1 MTIARAQMNR
11 QLYGIGNL
19 VEREQ
24 YGLGSSLKKFVRN
37 IIPNEVASIASAA
50 APFVAPF
57 NPLLAA
63 GMAGLGS
70 FDKTGSI
77 SGGLKSAA
85 LTYGAGQIGRYVGG
99 AGFQTGI
106 NPFDAAGLGS
116 SASSFIGVPYSSPL
130 GTTSGLQLGQYTNAG
145 SSAINQME
153 PFGGS
158 ATTGTLSSTP
168 GTLDQ
173 LKTIF
178 DPTSGVDFGTRAKTA
193 MDLSGDAIKA
203 MYTNKDGSVDKRM
216 VISTLVAIP
225 SYLDAKKKADQIGLS
240 PSEFNEQ
247 IYNQEKAMYQTAYQ
261 SRLPMESFGIRTT
274 AASGGMMDDG
284 SGILSIKLTPRE
296 GYLFGNVVRASGVA
310 EPVNGPMPS
319 GLMFSDGTTGIGSM
333 ITKIIQQNPN
343 IFQQTQQQPRAVSA
357 NPVNDLYKYYLENGT
372 DEDYKRRIMES
383 VKPRFG
389 VAMGGEIPTRQNQG
403 GVSELDLRAKG
414 GYIPVGIK
422 EKADDVPAML
432 SKNEFVFT
440 ADAVRGAGNG
450 SINKGAQKMYKLM
463 KSLEKKV
470 KQNKVA

>member
-85 LTYGAGQIGRYVGG
+85 LTYGGGQIGRYLGG

-106 NPFDAAGLGS
+106 NPFDAASLGQ

-130 GTTSGLQLGQYTNAG
+130 GTTTGLQLGQYTDAG
-145 SSAINQME
+145 RSAVNQME
-153 PFGGS
+153 PFSGS
-158 ATTGTLSSTP
+158 ATTGTLSKTP

-178 DPTSGVDFGTRAKTA
+178 DPTSGVDFGTRATTA
-193 MDLSGDAIKA
+193 MDLTGDAIKA
-203 MYTNKDGSVDKRM
+203 MYTNKDGSVDKKA
-216 VISTLVAIP
+216 VISTLAAIP

-274 AASGGMMDDG
+274 AAVGGMMDDG

-296 GYLFGNVVRASGVA
+296 GYLLGNLVSGSGVVDA
-310 EPVNGPMPS
+310 VSGPSS
-319 GLMFSDGTTGIGSM
+319 GQNISGGLGGM
-333 ITKIIQQNPN
+333 IAKLIQQNPQM
-343 IFQQTQQQPRAVSA
+343 FTQQGTSSQTSSMSNFIDIDPKDGIDDRTQRA
-357 NPVNDLYKYYLENGT
+357 NGGRM
-372 DEDYKRRIMES
+372 DY
-383 VKPRFG
+383 
-389 VAMGGEIPTRQNQG
+389 AMGSEIPVRNNQG
-403 GVSELDLRAKG
+403 GISELDLRAKG

-450 SINKGAQKMYKLM
+450 SINSGAQKMYKLM

-470 KQNKVA
+470 KKTKVA

>member
-1 MTIARAQMNR
+1 MQSAMYNPLENNNGMPMMMAGGGIA
-11 QLYGIGNL
+11 NL
-19 VEREQ
+19 VEREK
-24 YGLGSSLKKFVRN
+24 YGLGSKLKKFVRN
-37 IIPNEVASIASAA
+37 IIPNEVASVASMA

-63 GMAGLGS
+63 GMAGFGS

-85 LTYGAGQIGRYVGG
+85 LTYGGGQLARGIGG
-99 AGFQTGI
+99 AGFQTGF
-106 NPFDAAGLGS
+106 NPFDAASLGQ

-130 GTTSGLQLGQYTNAG
+130 GTTTGLQLGQFTDAG

-158 ATTGTLSSTP
+158 ATTGTLSKTP

-173 LKTIF
+173 LRTIF
-178 DPTSGVDFGTRAKTA
+178 DPTSGVDFGTRAQTA
-193 MDLSGDAIKA
+193 MNLSAEAIKS
-203 MYTNKDGSVDKRM
+203 MYTIPDGKGGTTLDKKA

-225 SYLDAKKKADQIGLS
+225 SYLDAKKKAQEAGLTDN
-240 PSEFNEQ
+240 EFNEQ
-247 IYNQEKAMYQTAYQ
+247 IYNEQKSVYQTAYQ
-261 SRLPMESFGIRTT
+261 SRLPMSSFGIRTT
-274 AASGGMMDDG
+274 AAGGGMMDDG
-284 SGILSIKLTPRE
+284 SGILSIKLTPAQ
-296 GYLFGNVVRASGVA
+296 G
-310 EPVNGPMPS
+310 M
-319 GLMFSDGTTGIGSM
+319 
-333 ITKIIQQNPN
+333 
-343 IFQQTQQQPRAVSA
+343 
-357 NPVNDLYKYYLENGT
+357 
-372 DEDYKRRIMES
+372 
-383 VKPRFG
+383 
-389 VAMGGEIPTRQNQG
+389 AMGGEIPVRKNQG
-403 GVSELDLRAKG
+403 GISELDLRAKG

-450 SINKGAQKMYKLM
+450 SVNKGAQKMYKLM